1 MLHPTLR
8 LGSGYPDLSPYLRGE
23 VQILQRAL
31 GRWGYTVP
39 ADGEFG
45 PKTETAV
52 RSFQR
57 RQGFRDDGIV
67 GNITWASVLSDRATP
82 NGAGSDFKP
91 PGTNQPPVVVAPP
104 STSASAGLA
113 WMDIAKKEVG
123 QHEVAG
129 KSANP
134 RILEYHAATDLKAK
148 SDEVAWCSSFVNWC
162 MTKAGIKGT
171 RSAAA
176 ASWTG
181 WGVASQGKPGSVT
194 VIYNPGS
201 ANSSLSRSGNHV
213 AFLLEE
219 TSTHLV
225 LLGGNQS
232 DSVKVSNFAK
242 KSWRVKAY
250 RWPPAAAT

>member
-8 LGSGYPDLSPYLRGE
+8 LGSGYPELSPYLRGE
-23 VQILQRAL
+23 VQLLQRAL

-39 ADGEFG
+39 VDGEFG
-45 PKTETAV
+45 PRTETAV

-57 RQGFRDDGIV
+57 RQGFRDDGIA
-67 GNITWASVLSDRATP
+67 GKITWASVLSDRATP
-82 NGAGSDFKP
+82 SGSGFDFKP
-91 PGTNQPPVVVAPP
+91 PGTNQPPVVAPP
-104 STSASAGLA
+104 SMSTSAGLT
-113 WMDIAKKEVG
+113 WLDIARKEVG

-129 KSANP
+129 RSMNP
-134 RILEYHAATDLKAK
+134 RIIEYHASTDLKAK

-162 MTKAGIKGT
+162 MAKAGIRGT

-176 ASWTG
+176 ASWAG
-181 WGVASQGKPGSVT
+181 WGVATQGKHGSVA
-194 VIYNPGS
+194 VIYNAGS

-213 AFLLEE
+213 GFLIEE

-242 KSWRVKAY
+242 RSWRVKAY
-250 RWPPAAAT
+250 RWPPGQGT

>member
-31 GRWGYTVP
+31 GRWGYSVP
-39 ADGEFG
+39 VDGEFG
-45 PKTETAV
+45 PMTEGAV

-67 GNITWASVLSDRATP
+67 GNITWTSALSDRATST
-82 NGAGSDFKP
+82 GSGFAFKP
-91 PGTNQPPVVVAPP
+91 PGTNQPPTVAPP
-104 STSASAGLA
+104 IVSTSDSPSWLE
-113 WMDIAKKEVG
+113 IAKKEVG

-134 RILEYHAATDLKAK
+134 RIIEYHAATDLKAK

-176 ASWTG
+176 ASWAG
-181 WGVASQGKPGSVT
+181 WGVASNGKHGSVA
-194 VIYNPGS
+194 VIYNAGS

-213 AFLLEE
+213 AFLLDE

-232 DSVKVSNFAK
+232 DSVKISNFAK

-250 RWPPAAAT
+250 RWPPTAAT